1 MMGSGPRLADSHIHL
16 FQFGYHGDASENE
29 EVERYE
35 SFRATFTVGP
45 ALVVGYE
52 GEERFS
58 GNNHYISQLAQQRD
72 WMYPLRYLG
81 RESIPG
87 TGESN
92 FHGLALYL
100 GEWHGS
106 SDVGRALRAAASEL
120 SSSRPLVSINGTPD
134 MFADATDSLLQS
146 GDYRMLVS
154 HLGLPGLSVSNTQEA
169 TERLGPIL
177 RLAGSIE
184 LYVKISGLYAVDS
197 SAEGSVAARYVEALL
212 NVLGPERL
220 LWGSD
225 FTPVLDHRTPEE
237 AFTLPP
243 EVMSLLSDA
252 DQMKVLCTNLST
264 LLSS

>member
-1 MMGSGPRLADSHIHL
+1 MSSGLRLADSHIHL

-35 SFRATFTVGP
+35 SFRSTFTIGP
-45 ALVVGYE
+45 ALVIGYE

-58 GNNHYISQLAQQRD
+58 GNNHYIAQLAQQRD

-81 RESIPG
+81 RESIPV

-100 GEWHGS
+100 GEWHDS
-106 SDVGRALRAAASEL
+106 SDLGRTLRTVASEL

-134 MFADATDSLLQS
+134 MFADATHSLVGS
-146 GDYRMLVS
+146 GDYRVLAS
-154 HLGLPGLSVSNTQEA
+154 HLGLPGQSVSTTQEA
-169 TERLGPIL
+169 KQRLAPIL
-177 RLAGSIE
+177 HLAESIE

-197 SAEGSVAARYVEALL
+197 STEGSVAARYVEALL

-225 FTPVLDHRTPEE
+225 FTPVLDHLNPEE

-243 EVMSLLSDA
+243 AVMSLLSDA
-252 DQMKVLCTNLST
+252 DQTKVLCTNLPT